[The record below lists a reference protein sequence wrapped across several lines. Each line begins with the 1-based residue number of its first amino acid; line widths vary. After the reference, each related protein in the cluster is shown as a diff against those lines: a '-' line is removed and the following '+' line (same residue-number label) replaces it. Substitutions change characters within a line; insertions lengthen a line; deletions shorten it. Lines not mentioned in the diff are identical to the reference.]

1 MNIQEPE
8 EAIQYY
14 ERALERQRED
24 INLVREVG
32 RALVMTHDYNRAAK
46 YYETR
51 LVEDPKLLDLRKDL
65 AELYFKLKAFEDAKR
80 VLMDALKFLQ
90 DADPGLE
97 TKSRVVSFL
106 MLTAQVYL
114 EEDQQY
120 PDWKYKDN

>member
-1 MNIQEPE
+1 
-8 EAIQYY
+8 
-14 ERALERQRED
+14 
-24 INLVREVG
+24 
-32 RALVMTHDYNRAAK
+32 MTHDYNRAAK